1 MQRVSTELLWVP
13 VRFVP
18 LLAGAAYLGIQ
29 SSYNPRGLGVTDWV
43 LIVVSGGLVLA
54 GGRFPLAVLIGQS
67 LLFAAG
73 PLLFSPGWAVVVVL
87 GPVALAEL
95 WMRRSGW
102 QCWVGTGVFLFAQA
116 VVLWRYSDALFS
128 TTSMALMTLPA
139 LLLGLYIRRVL
150 QRAVTAQRQRE
161 EALRDAR
168 AAERTAIARELHDL
182 IAHYLGSIALQVG
195 AARHAL
201 GENEPEVAVA
211 LAEVHATA
219 RTGLADLRRLVATL
233 RDPDTLDDQVGAA
246 MAEPKGLP
254 AALAAAVER
263 ARGAGL
269 TVEAEIDPGVTTVDA
284 MRRLAVLRVV
294 QEGLT
299 NVIKHA
305 GPDARATLRVDAV
318 RGEVQILISDDRRG
332 RPAEA
337 RGGGFGLIGMRERI
351 ELLGGT
357 VRAGA
362 SPRGWVLAVEIPGG
376 PA

>member
-1 MQRVSTELLWVP
+1 MSTELLWVP

-18 LLAGAAYLGIQ
+18 LLAAGAYLQVFTPGH
-29 SSYNPRGLGVTDWV
+29 PTVLDWV
-43 LIVVSGGLVLA
+43 LVLTSCGLLLA
-54 GGRFPLAVLIGQS
+54 GGRFPLAVLVGQS
-67 LLFAAG
+67 LLLTAG
-73 PLLFSPGWAVVVVL
+73 PLPLSSGWNVVVVL
-87 GPVALAEL
+87 APVALAEL

-102 QCWVGTGVFLFAQA
+102 QCWVGTGVYVLAYLA
-116 VVLWRYSDALFS
+116 VLMPFFDSVYSTISLTVA
-128 TTSMALMTLPA
+128 TLPA
-139 LLLGLYIRRVL
+139 LLVGLYIRRVL
-150 QRAVTAQRQRE
+150 QRAVTARRE
-161 EALRDAR
+161 REDALRDAR

-201 GENEPEVAVA
+201 GEAEPEVAVA

-246 MAEPKGLP
+246 MAEPEGLP

-305 GPDARATLRVDAV
+305 GPDARAVLRVEAV
-318 RGEVQILISDDRRG
+318 VDEVRIVLRDDRRG
-332 RPAEA
+332 HPAEA

-362 SPRGWVLAVEIPGG
+362 SPPGWVLAVEIPCG
-376 PA
+376 AA